1 MTDYYKWVH
10 LSQYDQRISKLV
22 SYFTPRSG
30 RIPGKEYVINFGI
43 QAFCKEYLID
53 RFNEEFFRV
62 SPNKIEHEIRSF
74 LTNTLPGINVDDEL
88 RRIMDLHKLRYLPI
102 SLRTLPE
109 GCKVSMGCPCIEIVT
124 THPNF
129 PWIGGFIESL
139 LSSYIWKPMIDATV
153 GHWYREIVN
162 KYYEM
167 AADDWQSKSR
177 SAMSE
182 FGFRGADSPESG
194 VHSGAAWLLSFNKT
208 ATCAAIPFIREY
220 YNMRDADEVADVTKY
235 YDIWMNSSDEERRSG
250 CSVDLNGFMEENESW
265 HCNCTLDEN
274 GNYITA
280 LPLGWDDYPKWM
292 IPDSIWNTEEV
303 RLSINGKLVVYTS
316 KREYKLV
323 DYSTETIGQGLISTE
338 HSVMCSQAHIYM
350 DENGVD
356 QREAEKMTV
365 HRLLTEIYPHSSFS
379 MVSDSYDYWRMVTE
393 IIPELKDEILGR
405 YQVPIDG
412 IDVTDKL
419 NDRFNLMRGLED
431 NKECSDEEV
440 LKGAIIKTGLD
451 IQKVDN
457 KYTQNPDLLNK
468 SYFTLPDGKTYVYKA
483 GNEDA
488 EKIDD
493 YILYEETKPA
503 TLFVRGDSGDPI
515 KIVAGYIRINECL
528 PSDVYDNLKDLKYVE
543 LSLSVAK
550 LLSDKFSNLGFI
562 QNILGDIFCVI
573 IDSKYYK
580 LNFNDAVYEYE
591 DRYIIDVGDEITEAE
606 AKGTVECLWDTFG
619 GSVNSKGYKVLDP
632 HIRAIYGDSITQRRA
647 DAIYTILIHKGFSP
661 ENVALGAGSFS
672 FHAFE
677 GNNDRLYPYT
687 RDTMGMAA
695 KVTYGVYDK
704 SVDTD
709 EDQEFMRIKYN
720 GKIVDSSLMIY
731 KDPKTNNNSDVVKKS
746 MRGCC
751 AVYRSETDR
760 NGNCHYYL
768 DHDGLTLEER
778 ENDTDI
784 EFTEI
789 FKDGK
794 MTKEVT
800 FTEIRNNLN
809 NDQF

>member
-1 MTDYYKWVH
+1 MKSLAIQLVDYYKFAH
-10 LSQYDQRISKLV
+10 AGQYDPRINRLV

-30 RIPGKEYVINFGI
+30 RIPGKKYVINFGI

-88 RRIMDLHKLRYLPI
+88 RRIMDLHKLRYIPI

-208 ATCAAIPFIREY
+208 ATCAAIPFIKEY
-220 YNMRDADEVADVTKY
+220 YNMRYADEVADVTKY
-235 YDIWMNSSDEERRSG
+235 YDIWMNSSDEERKS
-250 CSVDLNGFMEENESW
+250 SHPKDLNGFMAENDLWHLW
-265 HCNCTLDEN
+265 HC
-274 GNYITA
+274 TA
-280 LPLGWDDYPKWM
+280 SLPSGWNDYPKWM
-292 IPDSIWNTEEV
+292 IPDKIWNKV
-303 RLSINGKLVVYTS
+303 GIRLTINGKLIRYLG
-316 KREYKLV
+316 RGEELDLDGGEYKLIG
-323 DYSTETIGQGLISTE
+323 YSTEPIGQGLISTE
-338 HSVMCSQAHIYM
+338 HSVMCSQAQIYI

-393 IIPELKDEILGR
+393 IIPELKDEILSR

-419 NDRFNLMRGLED
+419 NDRFNLMRSLED

-488 EKIDD
+488 EKIDN

-515 KIVAGYIRINECL
+515 KIVAGYICINECL

-647 DAIYTILIHKGFSP
+647 DAIYSILIHKGFSP

-687 RDTMGMAA
+687 RDSFGAA
-695 KVTYGVYDK
+695 VKATYGETSDG
-704 SVDTD
+704 
-709 EDQEFMRIKYN
+709 RL
-720 GKIVDSSLMIY
+720 LMIY

-789 FKDGK
+789 FKDSK